1 MMNRIHYSKC
11 PVCGTGEF
19 QDVFEVKDYTVSNE
33 YFKIQECKN
42 CSLRITQDVP
52 DQESIGAYYKS
63 EDYVSHS
70 NTGKGFINRLYQKV
84 RKRTLVQKAEI
95 AEKFA
100 ALKQGSLLD
109 IGCGIG
115 SFLHTMQQRGWEGT
129 GLEPDSDARGMAKKL
144 YGLEV
149 LPSENLY
156 LLPQKDFD
164 AITGWHVL
172 EHVHDLNGYMQ
183 RLREIL
189 KDEGKL
195 FIAVPN
201 YTSKDAKAYNAFWAA
216 YDVPRHLYHFS
227 PQSMKGLLH
236 LHSFRLVKMLP
247 MWYDSF
253 YVSMLSS
260 KYKSGKTNFISSGL
274 HGFSSNINAFG
285 NVEECSSIIYVVEKN

>member
-52 DQESIGAYYKS
+52 DQGSIGAYYKS

-100 ALKQGSLLD
+100 ALNQGSLLD

-156 LLPQKDFD
+156 PLPQK
-164 AITGWHVL
+164 
-172 EHVHDLNGYMQ
+172 E
-183 RLREIL
+183 
-189 KDEGKL
+189 
-195 FIAVPN
+195 
-201 YTSKDAKAYNAFWAA
+201 
-216 YDVPRHLYHFS
+216 
-227 PQSMKGLLH
+227 
-236 LHSFRLVKMLP
+236 
-247 MWYDSF
+247 
-253 YVSMLSS
+253 
-260 KYKSGKTNFISSGL
+260 
-274 HGFSSNINAFG
+274 
-285 NVEECSSIIYVVEKN
+285 